1 MREMHSRASSYLRP
15 DSEQVRYAE
24 DKSSNSCLNRDKP
37 PGKSL
42 PHDDK
47 TEEIKR
53 ESDDSSLILII
64 LMILISQGGADDKFF
79 ARSRFICFFK
89 LKLKCSIIVK

>member
-1 MREMHSRASSYLRP
+1 MREMHSRASSYLQP
-15 DSEQVRYAE
+15 EAE
-24 DKSSNSCLNRDKP
+24 LQQHAENENAASRSNRDKA
-37 PGKSL
+37 PGKTL

-64 LMILISQGGADDKFF
+64 LMILISQGGADDKLLLALLYLLF
-79 ARSRFICFFK
+79 
-89 LKLKCSIIVK
+89 

>member
-1 MREMHSRASSYLRP
+1 MREMHSRASSYLQP
-15 DSEQVRYAE
+15 DAEQVRYAE

-37 PGKSL
+37 PDKSL

-64 LMILISQGGADDKFF
+64 LMILISQGGADDKLLLALLYLLF
-79 ARSRFICFFK
+79 
-89 LKLKCSIIVK
+89 

>member
-1 MREMHSRASSYLRP
+1 MREMHSRASSYLQP
-15 DSEQVRYAE
+15 EAE
-24 DKSSNSCLNRDKP
+24 LQQHAENENAASRSNRDKP

-53 ESDDSSLILII
+53 KA
-64 LMILISQGGADDKFF
+64 MIP
-79 ARSRFICFFK
+79 R
-89 LKLKCSIIVK
+89 

>member
-1 MREMHSRASSYLRP
+1 MREMHSRASSYLQP
-15 DSEQVRYAE
+15 DAEQVRYAE
-24 DKSSNSCLNRDKP
+24 DKSSNSYLNRDKP

-47 TEEIKR
+47 TEEIKG

-64 LMILISQGGADDKFF
+64 LMILISQGGADDKLLLALLYLLF
-79 ARSRFICFFK
+79 
-89 LKLKCSIIVK
+89 

>member
-1 MREMHSRASSYLRP
+1 MREMHSRASSYLQP
-15 DSEQVRYAE
+15 DAEQVRYAE
-24 DKSSNSCLNRDKP
+24 DKSSNSCLNRDK

-64 LMILISQGGADDKFF
+64 LMILISQGGADDKLLLALLYLLF
-79 ARSRFICFFK
+79 
-89 LKLKCSIIVK
+89 